1 MRMGAAIAV
10 LLLSSCGGF
19 YSSPGYP
26 VPNQPYFG
34 GNPRQPYAGAI
45 QQPTTINLYPSDS
58 GNRLFVMVTALGG
71 QAINMPLIFD
81 TGSAGITLYAP
92 AIGFPS
98 SMLNASGF
106 VFPSGQSTMTYN
118 GITVT
123 NQSGTRS
130 YGGRGGTVEVGNIG
144 YTQVTFGDA
153 AGELTTEYMPVL
165 LYYSVTQ
172 NSVPLTVLEQQGLG
186 LYDGLF
192 GVNTEADPIT
202 VGSVAPGANDAV
214 CSPGTTGPCYTVS
227 VLKYFQYGHGV
238 DAGFLM
244 TPAPLQPC
252 NITVAGD
259 CPPIPALTVGL
270 TAWMQSDFSEVTLA
284 CPPAGYLGP
293 QTINGDLVCQKAIP
307 GTTVALTGVPN
318 GTLTGNV
325 LFDSGTPEMI
335 LYPPNSTFPTS
346 VRPGTPVVVT
356 TPSRFAYT
364 YAANESQTTS
374 TTVNVNVN
382 NDQTHIGVAYF
393 TTNSFLI
400 DYTTN
405 TEGWM

>member
-1 MRMGAAIAV
+1 MQLGVAIVA
-10 LLLSSCGGF
+10 LLLSSCGDS
-19 YSSPGYP
+19 YWSPRYP
-26 VPNQPYFG
+26 FPNPQYFG
-34 GNPRQPYAGAI
+34 AGAI
-45 QQPTTINLYPSDS
+45 QQPTTINLYPSDG

-71 QAINMPLIFD
+71 QAVSMPLIFD

-123 NQSGTRS
+123 NQSGARS

-153 AGELTTEYMPVL
+153 AGELTTEYMPVF

-192 GVNTEADPIT
+192 GVDTEADPIT

-227 VLKYFQYGHGV
+227 VLKYFQYGPGV
-238 DAGFLM
+238 NAGFLM

-252 NITVAGD
+252 DITVAGD

-293 QTINGDLVCQKAIP
+293 QTINGNLVCQKAIP

-325 LFDSGTPEMI
+325 LFDCGTPDMI
-335 LYPPNSTFPTS
+335 LYPPNNFPTS
-346 VRPGTPVVVT
+346 VQPGTPVVVT
-356 TPSRFAYT
+356 TPSGFAYT
-364 YAANESQTTS
+364 YVADESQITS
-374 TTVNVNVN
+374 TTVNANVN